1 MSIFRFSTHV
11 LAVES
16 MGSQWVYKML
26 MCNLRLFHR
35 LWRSRIWNYE
45 PGWIYIARDMTE
57 HIKCVLVSQV
67 WPNCKIRCFFMFGL
81 ANRDLPTALL
91 PLRIQD
97 ELLVGSGSIVQ
108 PGVQMYSS
116 WSDKCPF
123 SVFPLMY
130 RRLSLWG
137 PSEYIRCCCAIWG
150 CIIGYGDSGFEIT
163 SPVESIWLEIR
174 PNT

>member
-11 LAVES
+11 PAVES

-26 MCNLRLFHR
+26 LCNLRLHRR
-35 LWRSRIWNYE
+35 LWRFRIWNYE
-45 PGWIYIARDMTE
+45 PGWIYMGRDTTE

-67 WPNCKIRCFFMFGL
+67 WPKCKIRCFFMFGL
-81 ANRDLPTALL
+81 ANRDLPTTLL
-91 PLRIQD
+91 PLPILD
-97 ELLVGSGSIVQ
+97 VMLVGSEPIVQ
-108 PGVQMYSS
+108 PRVQMYSS
-116 WSDKCPF
+116 WGDKCPF

-137 PSEYIRCCCAIWG
+137 PSEYIRCCSAIWG
-150 CIIGYGDSGFEIT
+150 CIISYGDSGFEIT
-163 SPVESIWLEIR
+163 SPVESMLLEIR

>member
-11 LAVES
+11 PAVES

-26 MCNLRLFHR
+26 LCNLRLYCR
-35 LWRSRIWNYE
+35 LWRFMIWNYE
-45 PGWIYIARDMTE
+45 PGWIYMGRDMTE

-91 PLRIQD
+91 PLPILD
-97 ELLVGSGSIVQ
+97 VMLVGSEPIVQ
-108 PGVQMYSS
+108 PRVQMYSS
-116 WSDKCPF
+116 WGDKCPF

-130 RRLSLWG
+130 RRLSLWD
-137 PSEYIRCCCAIWG
+137 PSEYTRCCCAIWG
-150 CIIGYGDSGFEIT
+150 CIINYGDSGFVIT
-163 SPVESIWLEIR
+163 SPVESLWVEIW